1 MADERKVKAEQTSLR
16 LVDWLMKNQ
25 TEFEAQGISES
36 ALASALG
43 VSDTDVMEA
52 VDRLENHEE
61 VVRLPKA
68 MTTPPQ
74 FILKPGRG
82 WRDLTEKA
90 LPQRA
95 NS

>member
-16 LVDWLMKNQ
+16 LVDWLIKNR

-36 ALASALG
+36 DLASALG
-43 VSDTDVMEA
+43 VSDTEVMEA

-68 MTTPPQ
+68 QTTPPQ

-90 LPQRA
+90 LPGHA
-95 NS
+95 TG